1 MQARIHH
8 LCDNADEQPRFLH
21 ISWLFAQDYCEYQL
35 YLDQVK
41 GVEVDD
47 TPAMVEGSAEHQ
59 RLEDEFL
66 AKAEAEYTF
75 EEAVEESQ
83 KTPISSRE
91 LYVEDRS
98 LGIRGYIDELVLNPD
113 GFTVIDDKP
122 VGKTGK
128 VYPSSKHQ
136 VYGYCMA
143 LKHMLR
149 PDEQRPI
156 TAAVRARGSDRIV
169 WSEAFDTKAEK
180 KVQRLIKRVHGLID
194 GDIRSSPLPKR
205 TSVGRA
211 GSSMSAKNGWS
222 PKGGICHVREH
233 KRVGVDGRKECRQ

>member
-1 MQARIHH
+1 MQARIYHPR
-8 LCDNADEQPRFLH
+8 DNADEQPRFLH
-21 ISWLFAQDYCEYQL
+21 ISWLYAQDYCEYQL

-83 KTPISSRE
+83 KTSISSRE

-98 LGIRGYIDELVLNPD
+98 LGIRGYIDELVLNSD

-122 VGKTGK
+122 VGRSGK

-143 LKHMLR
+143 LKHMLM

-156 TAAVRARGSDRIV
+156 ETD
-169 WSEAFDTKAEK
+169 
-180 KVQRLIKRVHGLID
+180 H
-194 GDIRSSPLPKR
+194 
-205 TSVGRA
+205 
-211 GSSMSAKNGWS
+211 GSS
-222 PKGGICHVREH
+222 KGAR
-233 KRVGVDGRKECRQ
+233 

>member
-8 LCDNADEQPRFLH
+8 LRNDSSEQPRFLH
-21 ISWLFAQDYCEYQL
+21 ISWLYAQDYCEYQL
-35 YLDQVK
+35 YLDQVT
-41 GVEVDD
+41 GIEVDD

-66 AKAEAEYTF
+66 AKAETEYTF
-75 EEAVEESQ
+75 EEAVEESRQ
-83 KTPISSRE
+83 TPISSRE

-98 LGIRGYIDELVLNPD
+98 LGIRGYIDELTLNPD

-122 VGKTGK
+122 VGRTGK

-143 LKHMLR
+143 LKHMLG

-194 GDIRSSPLPKR
+194 GDIPFK
-205 TSVGRA
+205 
-211 GSSMSAKNGWS
+211 SATQAYKCG
-222 PKGGICHVREH
+222 PCRFFDFCD
-233 KRVGVDGRKECRQ
+233 KRVEL

>member
-8 LCDNADEQPRFLH
+8 PRDDLDGQPRFLH
-21 ISWLFAQDYCEYQL
+21 ISWLYAQDYCEYQL

-41 GVEVDD
+41 GIEVDD

-75 EEAVEESQ
+75 EEAVEES
-83 KTPISSRE
+83 KRTPISSRE

-98 LGIRGYIDELVLNPD
+98 LGIRGYIDELALSPD

-122 VGKTGK
+122 VGRTGK

-136 VYGYCMA
+136 VYGYCIA
-143 LKHMLR
+143 LKSMLG
-149 PDEQRPI
+149 PNEQRPI
-156 TAAVRARGSDRIV
+156 TAAVRARGSDHIV
-169 WSEAFDTKAEK
+169 WSEAFDTKAER

-194 GDIRSSPLPKR
+194 GDIQFK
-205 TSVGRA
+205 
-211 GSSMSAKNGWS
+211 SATQAYKCR
-222 PKGGICHVREH
+222 PCRFFDVCD
-233 KRVGVDGRKECRQ
+233 KRVGSTSQK

>member
-8 LCDNADEQPRFLH
+8 PRDAADGQPRFLH
-21 ISWLFAQDYCEYQL
+21 ISWLYAQDYCEYQL

-41 GVEVDD
+41 GVAVDD

-98 LGIRGYIDELVLNPD
+98 LGIRGYIDELILNPD

-122 VGKTGK
+122 VGRTGK
-128 VYPSSKHQ
+128 VYSSSKHQ

-143 LKHMLR
+143 LKSMLG

-169 WSEAFDTKAEK
+169 WSEAFGTNAEK

-194 GDIRSSPLPKR
+194 GDIPFK
-205 TSVGRA
+205 
-211 GSSMSAKNGWS
+211 SATQAYKCR
-222 PKGGICHVREH
+222 PCRFFDVCD
-233 KRVGVDGRKECRQ
+233 KRVEP

>member
-8 LCDNADEQPRFLH
+8 LRDNTDGQPRFLH
-21 ISWLFAQDYCEYQL
+21 ISWLYAQDYCEYQL

-47 TPAMVEGSAEHQ
+47 TPAMVEGSVEHQ
-59 RLEDEFL
+59 RLEEEFL

-75 EEAVEESQ
+75 EEAVEESR
-83 KTPISSRE
+83 KAPISSRE

-122 VGKTGK
+122 VGRTGK

-143 LKHMLR
+143 LKHMLG

-194 GDIRSSPLPKR
+194 GDIPFK
-205 TSVGRA
+205 
-211 GSSMSAKNGWS
+211 SATQAYKCR
-222 PKGGICHVREH
+222 PCRFFDVCD
-233 KRVGVDGRKECRQ
+233 KRVGSER

>member
-8 LCDNADEQPRFLH
+8 ARNDSAEQPRFLH
-21 ISWLFAQDYCEYQL
+21 ISWLYAQDYCEYQL

-41 GVEVDD
+41 GIEVDD

-75 EEAVEESQ
+75 EEAVEESRQ
-83 KTPISSRE
+83 TPISSRE
-91 LYVEDRS
+91 LYVEDRP
-98 LGIRGYIDELVLNPD
+98 LGIRGYIDELTLNPD

-122 VGKTGK
+122 VGRTGK

-143 LKHMLR
+143 LKGMLG

-156 TAAVRARGSDRIV
+156 TAAVRARGSDHIV

-194 GDIRSSPLPKR
+194 GDIPFK
-205 TSVGRA
+205 
-211 GSSMSAKNGWS
+211 SATQAYKCR
-222 PKGGICHVREH
+222 PCRFFDVCD
-233 KRVGVDGRKECRQ
+233 KRVGP

>member
-41 GVEVDD
+41 GVEVDA
-47 TPAMVEGSAEHQ
+47 TPAMLEGSAEHQ
-59 RLEDEFL
+59 RLEDAFL

-194 GDIRSSPLPKR
+194 GDIPFK
-205 TSVGRA
+205 
-211 GSSMSAKNGWS
+211 SATKAYKCR
-222 PKGGICHVREH
+222 PCRFFDVCE
-233 KRVGVDGRKECRQ
+233 KRVEP

>member
-1 MQARIHH
+1 MQAKIHH
-8 LCDNADEQPRFLH
+8 LRNDSGEQPRFLH
-21 ISWLFAQDYCEYQL
+21 ISWLYVQDYCEYQL
-35 YLDQVK
+35 YLDQAK
-41 GVEVDD
+41 GIEVYD

-75 EEAVEESQ
+75 EEAVEES
-83 KTPISSRE
+83 KRTPISSRE

-98 LGIRGYIDELVLNPD
+98 LGIRGYIDELVLNPYW
-113 GFTVIDDKP
+113 FTVIDDKP

-143 LKHMLR
+143 LKSMLG
-149 PDEQRPI
+149 PDEQRTI

-169 WSEAFDTKAEK
+169 WSEAFYTKAER

-194 GDIRSSPLPKR
+194 GDIPFK
-205 TSVGRA
+205 
-211 GSSMSAKNGWS
+211 SATLAYK
-222 PKGGICHVREH
+222 
-233 KRVGVDGRKECRQ
+233 CRPCRFFDVCDKWVM

>member
-8 LCDNADEQPRFLH
+8 LRNDSGEPPRFLH
-21 ISWLFAQDYCEYQL
+21 ISWLYAQDYCEYQL

-41 GVEVDD
+41 GIEVDD

-66 AKAEAEYTF
+66 AKAETEYTF
-75 EEAVEESQ
+75 EEAVEESRQ
-83 KTPISSRE
+83 TPISSRE

-98 LGIRGYIDELVLNPD
+98 LGIRGYIDELTLNPD

-122 VGKTGK
+122 VGRTGK

-143 LKHMLR
+143 LKQMLG

-180 KVQRLIKRVHGLID
+180 KVQRLIKRVHGLIY
-194 GDIRSSPLPKR
+194 GDIPFK
-205 TSVGRA
+205 
-211 GSSMSAKNGWS
+211 SATQSYKCR
-222 PKGGICHVREH
+222 PCRFFDVCD
-233 KRVGVDGRKECRQ
+233 KRVGP

>member
-8 LCDNADEQPRFLH
+8 PWDDAGGQPRFLH
-21 ISWLFAQDYCEYQL
+21 ISWLYAQDYCEYQL

-41 GVEVDD
+41 GIEVDD

-75 EEAVEESQ
+75 EEAVEESRQ
-83 KTPISSRE
+83 TPISSRE

-98 LGIRGYIDELVLNPD
+98 LGIRGYIDELILNPD

-122 VGKTGK
+122 VGRTSK

-143 LKHMLR
+143 LKHMLG
-149 PDEQRPI
+149 PDEHRPI

-169 WSEAFDTKAEK
+169 WSEPFDTKVEK

-194 GDIRSSPLPKR
+194 GDIPFK
-205 TSVGRA
+205 
-211 GSSMSAKNGWS
+211 SATQAYKCR
-222 PKGGICHVREH
+222 PCRFFDVCD
-233 KRVGVDGRKECRQ
+233 KRVG

>member
-8 LCDNADEQPRFLH
+8 PRDDADGQPRFLH
-21 ISWLFAQDYCEYQL
+21 ISWLYAQDYCEYQL

-75 EEAVEESQ
+75 EEAVEES
-83 KTPISSRE
+83 KRTPISSRE

-136 VYGYCMA
+136 VYGYCIA
-143 LKHMLR
+143 LKRMLG
-149 PDEQRPI
+149 PDAQRPI

-169 WSEAFDTKAEK
+169 WSESFDTKAERK
-180 KVQRLIKRVHGLID
+180 MQRLIKRVHGLID
-194 GDIRSSPLPKR
+194 GDFQFK
-205 TSVGRA
+205 
-211 GSSMSAKNGWS
+211 SATQAYK
-222 PKGGICHVREH
+222 CHPCRFFDVCD
-233 KRVGVDGRKECRQ
+233 KRVEATSKR